1 MAKTKQNL
9 ELKDAIVEAI
19 KQKKGH
25 EIVIIDLT
33 ENTQAVA
40 DYYIICHGNSSSQVD
55 AITDNIE
62 RFVRTETSEH
72 PFSGAALLRLYFGN
86 PPLEQMTNL
95 YMFTPAYSV
104 KNFDVSRFE
113 MKKGKRYLTGISA
126 SITGSAVGVSS
137 ADDLQIDIKEV
148 RAGVYD
154 IKVTGKPGEYCLMFT
169 ANGASGFGGVF
180 DFTIK

>member
-33 ENTQAVA
+33 GNTQAVA
-40 DYYIICHGNSSSQVD
+40 DYYIICHGSSSSQVD

-72 PFSGAALLRLYFGN
+72 PSHIEGQQNALWVLMDYGN
-86 PPLEQMTNL
+86 IIVHIFQEEIRSFYNIEDLW
-95 YMFTPAYSV
+95 A
-104 KNFDVSRFE
+104 DA
-113 MKKGKRYLTGISA
+113 KKVIVNT
-126 SITGSAVGVSS
+126 
-137 ADDLQIDIKEV
+137 E
-148 RAGVYD
+148 
-154 IKVTGKPGEYCLMFT
+154 E
-169 ANGASGFGGVF
+169 
-180 DFTIK
+180 

>member
-25 EIVIIDLT
+25 KIVIIDLT

-72 PFSGAALLRLYFGN
+72 PLHIEGQQNALWVLMDYGDIIVHIFQEEIRSFYNIEDLW
-86 PPLEQMTNL
+86 
-95 YMFTPAYSV
+95 ADV
-104 KNFDVSRFE
+104 K
-113 MKKGKRYLTGISA
+113 
-126 SITGSAVGVSS
+126 
-137 ADDLQIDIKEV
+137 
-148 RAGVYD
+148 
-154 IKVTGKPGEYCLMFT
+154 KVIINTEE
-169 ANGASGFGGVF
+169 
-180 DFTIK
+180 